1 MMKPFF
7 LRATLFALLIC
18 ANGGLHSQAGK
29 TEQDASDR
37 QQSPEYVF
45 RTTTRLVLL
54 DLVATDAQG
63 RTVTDL
69 KPEEVEIYENGK
81 EQTKRDFSFIHP
93 DPAQV
98 PQHPAPPLP
107 PDVYTNVPQ
116 FKGNS
121 SYNIILFH
129 VLNTSFANLAYAHE
143 ELMKYLD
150 KAPPNQPTAI
160 YALGNK
166 LWMLHDFTTDHQA
179 LKEVMRK
186 FKGQGSQLV
195 TAGPNGEADYKRKS
209 TFSTAGADRVWT
221 TLDSFRSLARV
232 MSAYKG
238 RKNLIWISESFVVD
252 TMPDMTPPRGPIF
265 MDEYSREV
273 EEMSDAMME
282 AQIAIYPIDPVGLSG
297 EAFRPMLSRFSSRS
311 SLQEMAARTGGKAFT
326 NRNDL
331 DVGIQSSIDDGSSY
345 YTTSYTPAN
354 KTWDGKLRK
363 VEVKCTRSGVKLRYR
378 EGYYAVDPSVLPGT
392 KKEVK
397 QTSIDFAQALD
408 PDLPVSTGLLFQ
420 ARVSPP
426 SEQTGGKVV
435 VNFAVDPHTV
445 AFEKNKEDGLEHAE
459 VSCIAWAFPVRG
471 KPIGSGGGTVNAKLN
486 DEIFKKVMQ
495 SAMPCK
501 QSLDL
506 APGNYMLRLGAIDQ
520 RSKRIGALTA
530 WVTVPEKTEAT
541 IQAATG
547 ASSAGVPPAE
557 AKKDTDKQK

>member
-7 LRATLFALLIC
+7 LRATLVVLLIC
-18 ANGGLHSQAGK
+18 ANSGLHSQAGK

-45 RTTTRLVLL
+45 RTTTRLVVL

-69 KPEEVEIYENGK
+69 KPEEVEIYEKGK

-93 DPAQV
+93 DPAQA
-98 PQHPAPPLP
+98 PQQAAPSLP
-107 PDVYTNVPQ
+107 SDVYTNVPQ

-121 SYNIILFH
+121 SYNIILFD
-129 VLNTSFANLAYAHE
+129 VLNTSFSNLAYAHE

-252 TMPDMTPPRGPIF
+252 TMPDIAAPRGPLF

-311 SLQEMAARTGGKAFT
+311 SLQEMAARTGGKAFI

-331 DVGIQSSIDDGSSY
+331 DVGIQGSIDDGSSY

-363 VEVKCTRSGVKLRYR
+363 VEVKCTRSGVKIRYR

-408 PDLPVSTGLLFQ
+408 PDLPVSTGLLFH

-459 VSCIAWAFPVRG
+459 VSCIAWAFPVKG

-486 DEIFKKVMQ
+486 DEIFKKMMQ

-501 QSLDL
+501 QSLEL

-530 WVTVPEKTEAT
+530 WVTVPEKIEAT
-541 IQAATG
+541 IQPATG
-547 ASSAGVPPAE
+547 VSPTGAQAVE
-557 AKKDTDKQK
+557 VKKDTDKQK

>member
-121 SYNIILFH
+121 SYNIILFD

-426 SEQTGGKVV
+426 SAQTGGKVM

-459 VSCIAWAFPVRG
+459 VSCIAWAFPVKG

-547 ASSAGVPPAE
+547 ASPTAAPPAE
-557 AKKDTDKQK
+557 VKKDTDKQK

>member
-7 LRATLFALLIC
+7 VRATLLALLIC
-18 ANGGLHSQAGK
+18 ANSGLHSQAGK

-121 SYNIILFH
+121 SYNIILFD

-459 VSCIAWAFPVRG
+459 VSCIAWAFPVKG

-530 WVTVPEKTEAT
+530 WVTVPEETEAT

-547 ASSAGVPPAE
+547 ASPTAAPPAD
-557 AKKDTDKQK
+557 AKKDTEK

>member
-1 MMKPFF
+1 MKLSS
-7 LRATLFALLIC
+7 LRTTLLALLIC
-18 ANGGLHSQAGK
+18 ANSGLHSQTGK
-29 TEQDASDR
+29 TEQDGSEH
-37 QQSPEYVF
+37 QQSTEYVF
-45 RTTTRLVLL
+45 RTTTRLVIL

-69 KPEEVEIYENGK
+69 KPEEIEIYENGK
-81 EQTKRDFSFIHP
+81 EQTKRDFNFIHP
-93 DPAQV
+93 DEAQV
-98 PQHPAPPLP
+98 PQQTAPSLPAN
-107 PDVYTNVPQ
+107 VYTNVPQ

-121 SYNIILFH
+121 SYNIILFD

-166 LWMLHDFTTDHQA
+166 LWMLHDFTTDHAA

-195 TAGPNGEADYKRKS
+195 TTGPNGETDFKRKT
-209 TFSTAGADRVWT
+209 TFTTAGADRVWT
-221 TLDSFRSLARV
+221 TLDAFRSLSRV

-252 TMPDMTPPRGPIF
+252 TMPDMAPPRGPLF

-363 VEVKCTRSGVKLRYR
+363 VEVKTTRPGVKLRYR
-378 EGYYAVDPSVLPGT
+378 EGYYAVDPTLLPGT

-420 ARVSPP
+420 AKVLPP
-426 SEQTGGKVV
+426 SNQTGGKVM
-435 VNFAVDPHTV
+435 VNFAVDPRTV

-459 VSCIAWAFPVRG
+459 LSCIAWAFPVKG
-471 KPIGSGGGTVNAKLN
+471 KPIGSGGGTVNAKLD

-495 SAMPCK
+495 SALPCR

-520 RSKRIGALTA
+520 RSRRIGALTA
-530 WVTVPEKTEAT
+530 WVTVPDTTEAAL
-541 IQAATG
+541 QSATG
-547 ASSAGVPPAE
+547 ANATPAPPAE
-557 AKKDTDKQK
+557 IKKETDKQK

>member
-1 MMKPFF
+1 MMKPFL
-7 LRATLFALLIC
+7 LRATLLALLFC
-18 ANGGLHSQAGK
+18 ADSGLHSQAGK

-54 DLVATDAQG
+54 DLVATDGQG

-81 EQTKRDFSFIHP
+81 EQSKRDFSFIHP
-93 DPAQV
+93 DPEAA
-98 PQHPAPPLP
+98 PQQAAPSLP

-121 SYNIILFH
+121 SYNIILFD

-252 TMPDMTPPRGPIF
+252 TMPDMAPPRGPIF

-459 VSCIAWAFPVRG
+459 VSCIAWAFPVKG

-547 ASSAGVPPAE
+547 GSPTGVPPAD

>member
-1 MMKPFF
+1 MKPFL
-7 LRATLFALLIC
+7 LRATLLALLIC
-18 ANGGLHSQAGK
+18 ADSGLHSQAGK

-81 EQTKRDFSFIHP
+81 EQSKRDFSFIHP
-93 DPAQV
+93 DPAV
-98 PQHPAPPLP
+98 APQQAAPSLP

-116 FKGNS
+116 FTGNS
-121 SYNIILFH
+121 SYNIILFD

-179 LKEVMRK
+179 LKDVMRK

-195 TAGPNGEADYKRKS
+195 TTGPNGEADYKRKS

-252 TMPDMTPPRGPIF
+252 TMPDIAPPRGPIF

-282 AQIAIYPIDPVGLSG
+282 AQIAIYPID
-297 EAFRPMLSRFSSRS
+297 
-311 SLQEMAARTGGKAFT
+311 
-326 NRNDL
+326 
-331 DVGIQSSIDDGSSY
+331 
-345 YTTSYTPAN
+345 
-354 KTWDGKLRK
+354 
-363 VEVKCTRSGVKLRYR
+363 
-378 EGYYAVDPSVLPGT
+378 
-392 KKEVK
+392 
-397 QTSIDFAQALD
+397 
-408 PDLPVSTGLLFQ
+408 
-420 ARVSPP
+420 
-426 SEQTGGKVV
+426 
-435 VNFAVDPHTV
+435 
-445 AFEKNKEDGLEHAE
+445 
-459 VSCIAWAFPVRG
+459 
-471 KPIGSGGGTVNAKLN
+471 
-486 DEIFKKVMQ
+486 
-495 SAMPCK
+495 
-501 QSLDL
+501 
-506 APGNYMLRLGAIDQ
+506 
-520 RSKRIGALTA
+520 
-530 WVTVPEKTEAT
+530 
-541 IQAATG
+541 
-547 ASSAGVPPAE
+547 
-557 AKKDTDKQK
+557 